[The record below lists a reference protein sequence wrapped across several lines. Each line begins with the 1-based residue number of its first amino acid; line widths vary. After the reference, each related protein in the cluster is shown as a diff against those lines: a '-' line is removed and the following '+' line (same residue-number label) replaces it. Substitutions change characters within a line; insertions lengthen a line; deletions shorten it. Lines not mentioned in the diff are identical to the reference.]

1 MQRADSLLKP
11 VIRDLGIEDSLR
23 LAEIRRNWTV
33 LFSEPVSSRMFPSFL
48 SRGELVLTVDSPVWL
63 QQLNLCKGDILLKL
77 RASGIGNVR
86 FKLGRVS
93 ACATRKAKSPKC
105 KTRVLTDNEQTFIT
119 ETAALIKDED
129 LKQSLKT
136 ALGKAITSGKTKI
149 R

>member
-1 MQRADSLLKP
+1 MYEVPEIGNNQESRLMQRADSLLKP

-77 RASGIGNVR
+77 RASGIRESRNVS
-86 FKLGRVS
+86 VCHVV
-93 ACATRKAKSPKC
+93 A
-105 KTRVLTDNEQTFIT
+105 
-119 ETAALIKDED
+119 
-129 LKQSLKT
+129 SLH
-136 ALGKAITSGKTKI
+136 
-149 R
+149 